1 MCSLRIAIIKHTGHN
16 TYNTKMTHAQWC
28 CGYDSW
34 KYVELGAFFFL
45 ILLSNLLFMSY
56 YIIQHIQG
64 ENILIE
70 NIVSLNFGEN
80 ISL

>member
-45 ILLSNLLFMSY
+45 NSIKQSIIHVLLY
-56 YIIQHIQG
+56 YSAYSG
-64 ENILIE
+64 
-70 NIVSLNFGEN
+70 GKYTY
-80 ISL
+80 